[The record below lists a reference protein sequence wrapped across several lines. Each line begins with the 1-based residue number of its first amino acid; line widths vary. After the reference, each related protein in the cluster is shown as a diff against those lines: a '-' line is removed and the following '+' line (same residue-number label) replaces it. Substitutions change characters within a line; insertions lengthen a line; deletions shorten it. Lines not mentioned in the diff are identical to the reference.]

1 MGFLIVEPKEIQRD
15 SIDIL
20 PKDHESLILETQDKD
35 CLRKT
40 VQTGEPI
47 LDGSAQSNFE
57 QAYKGGRDHDV
68 VSWGRCC
75 VDLFGGCLIEKRR
88 KEFECFWMNIIATT
102 RGTGRTLRHC
112 GYGMSKNGHR
122 NGNT

>member
-75 VDLFGGCLIEKRR
+75 VDLFSCGAFHEAGCAQALRNSLLSGRR
-88 KEFECFWMNIIATT
+88 KLHEFEVGQVA
-102 RGTGRTLRHC
+102 
-112 GYGMSKNGHR
+112 
-122 NGNT
+122 